1 MNYLEEIEELFHLL
15 VTDRKD
21 FYKRAFSCKIVPYM
35 FAGLLSKRL
44 RKSFVIETN
53 KHCVFYDGKDTY
65 DLVLGCMFKD
75 YKYPLVNLPKPI
87 CIPFFDRWF
96 ESSHYDL
103 YYTKSNLLES
113 KKHIKIVEIKKT
125 GEYNGT

>member
-15 VTDRKD
+15 IIKRKD
-21 FYKRAFSCKIVPYM
+21 YYNRAFSCRIIPYM

-44 RKSFVIETN
+44 KKSFVIETN

-75 YKYPLVNLPKPI
+75 YKYPLANLPEAVRL
-87 CIPFFDRWF
+87 PFFDKYF
-96 ESSHYDL
+96 DYHYDL
-103 YYTKSNLLES
+103 YYTEANLLEAR
-113 KKHIKIVEIKKT
+113 KHVKILEIRQI